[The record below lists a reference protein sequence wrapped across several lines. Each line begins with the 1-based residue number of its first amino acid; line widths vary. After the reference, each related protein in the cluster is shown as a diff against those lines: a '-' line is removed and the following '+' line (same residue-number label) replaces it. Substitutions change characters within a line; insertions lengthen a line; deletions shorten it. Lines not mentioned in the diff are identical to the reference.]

1 MSTPTPSPPPT
12 STNENETDI
21 DIASAMGFSSFGS
34 QPQAKKRKF
43 AHPPR
48 QPGSEASG
56 GNASGGGNKI
66 PLGKGREREGA
77 AEKPVQIGGTGVGM
91 GVPGEGV
98 EGGATAAEEGVEKGG
113 REGVRVE
120 EAVGGEGEAM
130 RRFQTAEET
139 RRECGG
145 VSTPGMEGS
154 GARGMEGRAVL
165 GRVLR
170 GAGFQGHS
178 WKEWREGVKDERGD
192 VAFFDASFVEDP
204 WRGLG
209 SEGCG

>member
-12 STNENETDI
+12 GTSENETDI

-34 QPQAKKRKF
+34 QPQAKKRKV
-43 AHPPR
+43 AHPHR

-56 GNASGGGNKI
+56 GNVSGGNKI

-77 AEKPVQIGGTGVGM
+77 AEKPVQIGGTGAGM
-91 GVPGEGV
+91 GIRGEGV
-98 EGGATAAEEGVEKGG
+98 EGGATANRESVEKGG
-113 REGVRVE
+113 GEGVRVE
-120 EAVGGEGEAM
+120 EAVECDGEAM
-130 RRFQTAEET
+130 RRLPTVEET

-145 VSTPGMEGS
+145 MSTPGMEGS

-170 GAGFQGHS
+170 GDGFQGHS
-178 WKEWREGVKDERGD
+178 WKEWRDGVRDERGD